1 MASRLHQFEERK
13 VVLMYKKISLFLFL
27 TIILLI
33 AGCKQLPLAKVSL
46 DVEAAVEEAFI
57 QQAREN
63 QDEEIVFLFYE
74 TQIDYI
80 EFSKDQNQALIWFA
94 LLDKETGEINGTEPG
109 LVFAQLTG
117 ENPKDPASWAMTFQH
132 EPEWTT
138 AVWESDP
145 ALLTVEE
152 KQTFSGKAQVQ
163 LHTSQIYTGYK
174 LPWEDGERA
183 KLSGSI
189 AHVFIYKTCPTTCL
203 YAFDF
208 WTGDMFPVHAAKG
221 GVVKMAVWD
230 VPNGTTTATNYLLI
244 EDTTTEPTTYAIY
257 YHLAYDSIPEDLRT
271 PGAEVYQGQLIGN
284 ADDTGASTA
293 HHLHFM
299 VHTNPNSYW
308 GSSVDILFDEVDIN
322 DGRPRTCTEAEL
334 YPDYGDECHEGGDWF
349 YSENEDNQPP
359 TAWIE
364 SPVENSTITTHS
376 FTAVAQATDD
386 MTVSTISMFLRQG
399 EAGWQEVAEI
409 QNQNTLTAE
418 INICELGLEDGEFEL
433 AVEVVDNSQKVTG
446 TYDTPHRL
454 IKDVDCSVP
463 PPVCNPEPNQIA
475 LFTETNYR
483 GDCANV
489 DIGDYYGMVYVNG
502 IENDEVSSLLVGDLA
517 YVILYADNNLKG
529 IRETFFNDDPDL
541 RGNTIGSNTIS
552 SLVVGISPLRISYPD
567 LPPLVSYYE
576 GELIDISW
584 SGNADE
590 YYAELIREG
599 ESILIQD
606 WTPETSFTLGYLTA
620 GTYTLSV
627 RGRNVMGEAESL
639 MTIEVELAQKDSP
652 ETQLRTIS
660 NETTNSTLVLE
671 WEVIAGKN
679 NIDHF
684 EIQYRRDNGDWQFL
698 NENIASN
705 QRSTLSIF
713 EPGYTYDFRMR
724 AIAIDGLDE
733 DYPSTPEVRT
743 RIKTT
748 CVQDLHESDSGSPI
762 VSGESRLYTF
772 CPTNDIDT
780 VFVNAVTF
788 DDISIQVDPLLNK
801 LPITVN
807 IYDPNDEIVKTW
819 SVYEK
824 PAMIKLSPT
833 HSQLGLWK
841 IELSPYDP
849 LISGED
855 TAYQV
860 VIKNSNFL
868 TGSTATLI
876 FGLIAVAIILSILTL
891 RRIQKR
897 NY

>member
-1 MASRLHQFEERK
+1 MASRLHQFDERK
-13 VVLMYKKISLFLFL
+13 VVFMHKKVYVFLFL
-27 TIILLI
+27 IVLLLL
-33 AGCKQLPLAKVSL
+33 AGCNQLPFAKVSS
-46 DVEAAVEEAFI
+46 DIEDAVEEAFI
-57 QQAREN
+57 EQAREN

-80 EFSKDQNQALIWFA
+80 EFSKDQNQALVWFA

-109 LVFAQLTG
+109 LVLAQLTG
-117 ENPKDPASWAMTFQH
+117 PNPKDPSSWALTFQH

-145 ALLTVEE
+145 ALLTTEE
-152 KQTFSGKAQVQ
+152 KQAFSGKAQVQ
-163 LHTSQIYTGYK
+163 PRTSQIYTGYK

-257 YHLAYDSIPEDLRT
+257 YHLAHDSIPVEIRT

-349 YSENEDNQPP
+349 YSENEDNPP
-359 TAWIE
+359 PNAWIE
-364 SPVENSTITTHS
+364 SPDENTTITTHS
-376 FTAVAQATDD
+376 FTAVAQAIDD

-399 EAGWQEVAEI
+399 EAGWQEVAET
-409 QNQNTLTAE
+409 QNENTLTAT
-418 INICELGLEDGEFEL
+418 INICDLGLEDGEFEL

-454 IKDVDCSVP
+454 IKDVDCSVQP
-463 PPVCNPEPNQIA
+463 PACNPAPNQIA
-475 LFTETNYR
+475 LFTETNYQ

-489 DIGDYYGMVYVNG
+489 DIGEYYGMVYVNG

-529 IRETFFNDDPDL
+529 IHETFFTDDPDL
-541 RGNTIGSNTIS
+541 HSNTIGNNTIS

-567 LPPLVSYYE
+567 LPLLVSSYE

-584 SGNADE
+584 SGSADE
-590 YYAELIREG
+590 YYAELTREG

-606 WTPETSFTLGYLTA
+606 WTPETSFTLGYLAT

-627 RGRNVMGEAESL
+627 TGRNMMGEAESL
-639 MTIEVELAQKDSP
+639 MTIEVEPAPKDRP
-652 ETQLRTIS
+652 ETRLVTIS
-660 NETTNSTLVLE
+660 NETTNSTDELE
-671 WEVIAGKN
+671 WEVIAGKS

-684 EIQYRRDNGDWQFL
+684 EIQYRRDSGDWQLL
-698 NENIASN
+698 NGNIPSD
-705 QRSTLSIF
+705 QSSTLSIF
-713 EPGYTYDFRMR
+713 EPGYIYDFRMR
-724 AIAIDGLDE
+724 AIAFDGLDE
-733 DYPSTPEVRT
+733 NYPSTPEIRT
-743 RIKTT
+743 HIKET
-748 CVQDLHESDSGSPI
+748 CVPDLYELNSDSPI
-762 VSGESRLYTF
+762 YTGESRLYTF

-780 VFVNAVTF
+780 VLVNANTSKSF
-788 DDISIQVDPLLNK
+788 SIQVEPLLNK
-801 LPITVN
+801 LPISVT
-807 IYDPNDEIVKTW
+807 IYDPNGEIVETL
-819 SVYEK
+819 SIYQK
-824 PAMIKLSPT
+824 PSTLQFSPKS
-833 HSQLGLWK
+833 SQLGLWK
-841 IELSPYDP
+841 IEFIPYDP
-849 LISGED
+849 LISGEN
-855 TAYQV
+855 TAYTVTMLNRNFITMSTTTLFLGLFGV
-860 VIKNSNFL
+860 V
-868 TGSTATLI
+868 
-876 FGLIAVAIILSILTL
+876 IILSLLTL
-891 RRIQKR
+891 HWIRQRK
-897 NY
+897 N